1 MTFQVC
7 ECYSNAARSTAMS
20 GSWAQDRAGE
30 EQGRNPVPHHV
41 PSPAASH
48 AASASASPS
57 RPRGVPPLDI
67 AAAVIAA
74 AGELSDDGC
83 SDGSASGPSG
93 AQIRVPGLPAAV
105 LPLGTTL
112 LVHETGMWSMR
123 RAGIIDTPLTPCLC
137 RQPRC
142 RTTQQRRLEHCGR
155 ATQQRRLE
163 HRGRA
168 ACCAA
173 ACQRVRRRVGGCR
186 RPTASV
192 LAGARRSLRQWT

>member
-1 MTFQVC
+1 
-7 ECYSNAARSTAMS
+7 MS

-112 LVHETGMWSMR
+112 LVFRAHETCMWSMR

-142 RTTQQRRLEHCGR
+142 RT
-155 ATQQRRLE
+155 TQQRRLE